1 MARYKI
7 VGNELLQM
15 SAEEEAV
22 YDATAKAF
30 ADDLPNR
37 QLAEIRMLRNTKLA
51 NTDYLALS
59 DVTLTDE
66 MKSYRQ
72 GLRDIPQN
80 NTTKAEYDL
89 ILARDEQGNL
99 TNAVWS
105 KP

>member
-1 MARYKI
+1 MARHKI

-22 YDATAKAF
+22 YNATAKAF

-37 QLAEIRMLRNTKLA
+37 QLAEIRGLRNAKLA

>member
-1 MARYKI
+1 MVRHKI
-7 VGNELLQM
+7 VGNEFLQM

-37 QLAEIRMLRNTKLA
+37 QLVEIRQLRNIELA
-51 NTDYLALS
+51 NTDYLALN
-59 DVTLTDE
+59 DNTLTDE
-66 MKSYRQ
+66 MKEYRQ

-80 NTTKAEYDL
+80 NTTEEEYDL
-89 ILARDEQGNL
+89 LLAKDGNGKL
-99 TNAVWS
+99 THSIWT

>member
-1 MARYKI
+1 MARHKI

-37 QLAEIRMLRNTKLA
+37 QISEIRGLRNAKLA

-59 DVTLTDE
+59 DVPLTDE

-89 ILARDEQGNL
+89 ILARDENGQL
-99 TNAVWS
+99 THAVWS

>member
-1 MARYKI
+1 MARHKI

-22 YDATAKAF
+22 YNATAKAF

-37 QLAEIRMLRNTKLA
+37 QLAEIRVLRNAKLV

-59 DVTLTDE
+59 DNTLTDE
-66 MKSYRQ
+66 MKEYRQ

-80 NTTKAEYDL
+80 YTTKEQYDL
-89 ILARDEQGNL
+89 ILTRDEQGNL
-99 TNAVWS
+99 THAIWS

>member
-1 MARYKI
+1 MARHKI

-15 SAEEEAV
+15 SAEEEAA

-89 ILARDEQGNL
+89 ILARNEQGNL

>member
-1 MARYKI
+1 MARHKI

-22 YDATAKAF
+22 YNATAKAF

-37 QLAEIRMLRNTKLA
+37 QLAEIRVLRNAKLV
-51 NTDYLALS
+51 NTDYFALS

-66 MKSYRQ
+66 MKEYRQ

-80 NTTKAEYDL
+80 YTTKEQYDL
-89 ILARDEQGNL
+89 ILTRDEQGNL
-99 TNAVWS
+99 THAIWS

>member
-89 ILARDEQGNL
+89 ILARNEQGNL
-99 TNAVWS
+99 THPIWS

>member
-99 TNAVWS
+99 TNPIWN

>member
-37 QLAEIRMLRNTKLA
+37 QLAEIRMLRNAKLA
-51 NTDYLALS
+51 NTDYLSLS
-59 DVTLTDE
+59 DNTLTDE
-66 MKSYRQ
+66 MKEYRQ

-89 ILARDEQGNL
+89 ILARDENGQL
-99 TNAVWS
+99 TNEIWS